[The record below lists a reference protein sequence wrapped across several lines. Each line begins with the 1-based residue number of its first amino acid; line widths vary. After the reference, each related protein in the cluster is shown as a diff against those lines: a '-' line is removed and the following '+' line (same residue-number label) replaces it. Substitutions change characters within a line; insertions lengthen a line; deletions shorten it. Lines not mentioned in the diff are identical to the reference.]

1 MVAIA
6 DAKEQL
12 KNWIDKNL
20 IMKIP
25 GEGKRALVAVI
36 ANRVIQH
43 GEQLLG
49 GGMPGTYLLSGT
61 GIIRDGMIDENVL
74 LELRDALGSGTIDI
88 VIPLVGTFALDKE
101 AVESLYQA
109 LISKG

>member
-6 DAKEQL
+6 DAKEQF

-43 GEQLLG
+43 GEQLLS